1 MLTVSICRRPLS
13 RLRLPAPRPPGI
25 PTTKDLKAVKDKL
38 REKQASWAEE
48 EQLRAKGK
56 VRSRLRASFRLSL
69 AASPTDAT

>member
-13 RLRLPAPRPPGI
+13 RLRLPAPRPAGI

-56 VRSRLRASFRLSL
+56 VRSRLDGPLRLSL
-69 AASPTDAT
+69 PGSPSDAT